1 MMKSY
6 RILKSYFVE
15 KRAVILLGLFSLF
28 VVDILQLLVPRVIK
42 WAVDDLAICCV
53 TAANLLRYALYIVG
67 IALLIGIF
75 RFVWRRCLIGTSR
88 RVEEGIRNRLFFHIQ
103 TLSAGYFDKTKTGD
117 LMAHATNDILH
128 VRMAVGMGMV
138 ALTDAV
144 VLGLAAI
151 GFMLYIN
158 VTLTLFALLPMPIIV
173 VLARVL
179 SRRMHS
185 LYREVQASFAEITEV
200 VRERFAG
207 IRVVKAYNR
216 EGAEAERLSDISK
229 DYLGKNLRL
238 VRVTGL
244 FFPGMI
250 FFSNISLA
258 LVLYLG
264 GRQTI
269 DFTITPGDFVAF
281 ISYLGLLTWPMM
293 AMGWVMNL
301 IQRGAASL
309 DRINVILQTRPEIVS
324 LERESPVKTLKGDI
338 LFDQVGLRY
347 RPGQPSVLSKISF
360 SVASGQTLGVVGPT
374 GSGKTTLCHLISRL
388 LDATEGG
395 LLIDGMDIRQIPLET
410 LRGHMAVVPQDAFLF
425 SGSIRDNLCFGKEN
439 ASDEEIIQAARASH
453 LHDTIMRF
461 PDQFDTLIGEKGVT
475 LSGGQKQ
482 RLALARAL
490 LISAPIL
497 ILDDPMSQVDTETA
511 ATILASI
518 RDISFERT
526 TVIVSH
532 RLSHVRHAELII
544 VLERGRIT
552 EAGTH
557 DELVALEGYYS
568 RTYRWQEIEEELND
582 ATRLRIF

>member
-1 MMKSY
+1 MKSY
-6 RILKSYFVE
+6 RIVKPYFVE
-15 KRAVILLGLFSLF
+15 RKAVILLGLFALF
-28 VVDILQLLVPRVIK
+28 VVDILQLLIPRIIK
-42 WAVDDLAICCV
+42 WAVDDLAICC
-53 TAANLLRYALYIVG
+53 AAGKDLLRYALYIVS
-67 IALLIGIF
+67 IALLIGVF

-103 TLSAGYFDKTKTGD
+103 TLSAAYFDKTKTGD

-173 VLARVL
+173 ILARVL
-179 SRRMHS
+179 SWRMHR
-185 LYREVQASFAEITEV
+185 LYREVQASFAELTEV

-207 IRVVKAYNR
+207 IQVIKAYNR
-216 EGAEAERLSDISK
+216 EGAEAKRLSEISK

-244 FFPGMI
+244 FFPGMV
-250 FFSNISLA
+250 FFSNVSLS

-264 GRQTI
+264 GLQTI
-269 DFTITPGDFVAF
+269 SLTITPGDFVAF

-293 AMGWVMNL
+293 AMGWVINL

-309 DRINVILQTRPEIVS
+309 DRINVILDTRPELVS
-324 LERESPVKTLKGDI
+324 PKGPSPVKTLKGNI
-338 LFDQVGLRY
+338 VFDNVSFRY
-347 RPGQPSVLSKISF
+347 KSEQPHALSQISF
-360 SVASGQTLGVVGPT
+360 SLAAGQTLGVVGPT

-388 LDATEGG
+388 VDTTEGG
-395 LLIDGMDIRQIPLET
+395 LLIDGTDIREIPLET
-410 LRGHMAVVPQDAFLF
+410 LRGHMAVVPQDPFLF
-425 SGSIRDNLCFGKEN
+425 SGSIRDNLCFGKED
-439 ASDEEIIQAARASH
+439 ATDAEIIQAARAAH
-453 LHDTIMRF
+453 LHDTIMGF
-461 PDQFDTLIGEKGVT
+461 PGQFDTPIGEKGVT

-490 LISAPIL
+490 LVLPPIL
-497 ILDDPMSQVDTETA
+497 ILDDPLSQVDTETA

-518 RDISFERT
+518 RDISLDRT
-526 TVIVSH
+526 TVISSH
-532 RLSHVRHAELII
+532 RLSHVRHADMII

-552 EAGTH
+552 ELGTH
-557 DELVALEGYYS
+557 DDLMALEGYYS
-568 RTYRWQEIEEELND
+568 RMYHWQEIEEGLDD
-582 ATRLRIF
+582 AA